1 MENYMVSLERFYGPL
16 DLLLYLVERDEL
28 NIYDV
33 SISDI
38 TDQYLAYIR
47 QAEAVDVEKMTAFL
61 QMATFLLQLKSRTL
75 LPKAPVFTEDGTDEP
90 DPQAELIGRIMLYKQ
105 FKTVAHLLD
114 ERQQAVVE
122 RAFYRPESSLPPAP
136 PPRFAG
142 EKESLKQALEHIRKR
157 RELYRTFTLPF
168 ADIRIEDKMQEL
180 WEQLQDKRMLRF
192 SEAAGSHNR
201 RELTAAFLALL
212 ELMRQ
217 QKIRVRQAGL
227 FEEIVIQAA

>member
-16 DLLLYLVERDEL
+16 DLLLYLVEKNEL
-28 NIYDV
+28 DIYDV

-38 TDQYLAYIR
+38 TDQYVAYIH

-75 LPKAPVFTEDGTDEP
+75 LPKTPVFAEDGADEA
-90 DPQAELIGRIMLYKQ
+90 DPQAELIGRIILYKQ

-122 RAFYRPESSLPPAP
+122 RAFYRPEPSLPPTP
-136 PPRFAG
+136 PPRFVG

-157 RELYRTFTLPF
+157 RELYRSFTLPF
-168 ADIRIEDKMQEL
+168 ADIRIEDKMQEM
-180 WEQLQDKRMLRF
+180 WERLKERRALRF
-192 SEAAGSHNR
+192 SEAAGGNSR

-212 ELMRQ
+212 ELMHQ